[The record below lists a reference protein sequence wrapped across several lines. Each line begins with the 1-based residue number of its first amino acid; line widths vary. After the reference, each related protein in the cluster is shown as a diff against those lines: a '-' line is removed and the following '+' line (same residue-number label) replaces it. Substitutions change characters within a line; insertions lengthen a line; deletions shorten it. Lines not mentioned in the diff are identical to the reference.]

1 MKIRNIENLINVTLD
16 MSFDDA
22 LKVQTYAPEAMILKD
37 EAENQTFKVFVK
49 NSTFLTPMGE
59 LCDFAAEFVGV
70 REKPTIWV
78 GIADVPKD
86 EVEDFLLEHHGMKL
100 AKVKKIEQQML
111 DALKDVEAEVN
122 SIKDSVSVL

>member
-16 MSFDDA
+16 MSFEDA
-22 LKVQTYAPEAMILKD
+22 MKVQTYAPESMTLKD
-37 EAENQTFKVFVK
+37 EDGNQTFKVCVK
-49 NSTFLTPMGE
+49 GCTYLAPMGD
-59 LCDFAAEFVGV
+59 LCDFAAEFVEV

-86 EVEDFLLEHHGMKL
+86 EVETYLLEHYGMKL

-111 DALKDVEAEVN
+111 DALKGVEAEVN

>member
-16 MSFDDA
+16 MSFEDA
-22 LKVQTYAPEAMILKD
+22 MKVQMYAPEAMTLKD
-37 EAENQTFKVFVK
+37 EEGNQTFKVCVK
-49 NSTFLTPMGE
+49 NCTYLTPMGS
-59 LCDFAAEFVGV
+59 LCDFAAEFVEV

-78 GIADVPKD
+78 GIDDIPKD
-86 EVEDFLLEHHGMKL
+86 EVEAYLLERHGMKL

-111 DALKDVEAEVN
+111 DALKGVDAEVN

>member
-16 MSFDDA
+16 MSFEDA
-22 LKVQTYAPEAMILKD
+22 MKVQKYAPEAMALKD
-37 EAENQTFKVFVK
+37 EDGNQTFKVCVK
-49 NSTFLTPMGE
+49 NCTFLTPMGE
-59 LCDFAAEFVGV
+59 LCGFAAEFVEV

-86 EVEDFLLEHHGMKL
+86 EVEAYLLEHYGMEL

-111 DALKDVEAEVN
+111 EALRGVEAEVD